1 MFQIRTAR
9 MSSQRP
15 STGNGKRMKKV
26 TDMRMFGDKSAETE
40 VNFSKTFDPMTNLH
54 LWTMWRTAVNGRIV
68 DELRGMVTEDFY
80 HNPYGKYITQAPLY
94 RFIKFDDHSFHR
106 ADDMMDPKNTAT
118 NRLQANQFVF
128 YGVPRVVLKKNG
140 RRN

>member
-1 MFQIRTAR
+1 
-9 MSSQRP
+9 MSSHRP
-15 STGNGKRMKKV
+15 STGNGKGMKRLND
-26 TDMRMFGDKSAETE
+26 TRLYGERSPETE
-40 VNFSKTFDPMTNLH
+40 IDFSKTFDPMTNLH

-80 HNPYGKYITQAPLY
+80 QHPYGKYLTQAPLY
-94 RFIKFDDHSFHR
+94 RFIKFDDHSFHL
-106 ADDMMDPKNTAT
+106 ADDMMDPGNKGT